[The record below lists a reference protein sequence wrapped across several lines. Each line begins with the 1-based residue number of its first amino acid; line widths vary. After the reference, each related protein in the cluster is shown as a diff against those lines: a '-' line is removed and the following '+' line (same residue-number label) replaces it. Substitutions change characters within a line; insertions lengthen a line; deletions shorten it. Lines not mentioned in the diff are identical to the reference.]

1 MCLGMQLDFL
11 SLLTMLIP
19 PLQVNDSEV
28 KKTFSSDQ
36 PSSRRTLTL
45 PEPVLNLTADPTRL
59 SKTYA
64 LPMNTTAARKLDA
77 VEPKPSLWHLPT
89 AESP

>member
-1 MCLGMQLDFL
+1 MCLGMQLYFL
-11 SLLTMLIP
+11 RLVTMLIP
-19 PLQVNDSEV
+19 PLQVKDSEV

-36 PSSRRTLTL
+36 PSSSPRDY
-45 PEPVLNLTADPTRL
+45 NLCACIKSAADPTRL

-64 LPMNTTAARKLDA
+64 LPMSTTAALRLDA
-77 VEPKPSLWHLPT
+77 IVPNLRLLHLPT

>member
-36 PSSRRTLTL
+36 PSSIPELTDLELVSNL
-45 PEPVLNLTADPTRL
+45 PLIRGG
-59 SKTYA
+59 
-64 LPMNTTAARKLDA
+64 
-77 VEPKPSLWHLPT
+77 
-89 AESP
+89 